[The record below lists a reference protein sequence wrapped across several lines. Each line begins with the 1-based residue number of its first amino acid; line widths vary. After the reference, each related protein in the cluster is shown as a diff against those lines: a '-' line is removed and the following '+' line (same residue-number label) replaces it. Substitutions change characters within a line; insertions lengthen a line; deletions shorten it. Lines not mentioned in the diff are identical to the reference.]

1 MVTAANP
8 YLTRI
13 DPASPAPAASGVEE
27 LAPSECWRYV
37 TASEVGRLAIA
48 TDGGRPEVF
57 PIDFRVHD
65 GAVYLRSAPGTKL
78 RLMAQH
84 PAVAFEVDGSDARAY
99 WSVVIQADAHRLDTD
114 ADIEASGILDLDSS
128 SPTAKHNYVR
138 LSPVAI
144 TGRRFPRR
152 DRSNATG
159 DRHDDKP
166 WPIPH
171 FAPIHP

>member
-1 MVTAANP
+1 MVAAVNP
-8 YLTRI
+8 YLKRT
-13 DPASPAPAASGVEE
+13 DPAPPSPAALGVEE
-27 LAPSECWRYV
+27 LTTSECWRYV
-37 TASEVGRLAIA
+37 QAGEMGRLAIA
-48 TDGGRPEVF
+48 TDEGRPEVF
-57 PIDFRVHD
+57 PIDYRVHD

-84 PAVAFEVDGSDARAY
+84 PAVAFEIDGADARAY
-99 WSVVIQADAHRLDTD
+99 WSVVVQADAKRLDTD
-114 ADIEASGILDLDSS
+114 ADIEASGILGLVSS
-128 SPTAKHNYVR
+128 SPTAKDNYVR

-152 DRSNATG
+152 DRSRASG

-171 FAPIHP
+171 FEPLHK